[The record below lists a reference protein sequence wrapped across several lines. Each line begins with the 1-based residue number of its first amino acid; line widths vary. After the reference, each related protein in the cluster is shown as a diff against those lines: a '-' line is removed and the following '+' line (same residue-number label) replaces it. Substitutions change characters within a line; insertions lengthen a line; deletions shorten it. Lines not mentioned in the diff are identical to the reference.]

1 MTWWLPLILVT
12 VNPPRSSALTTFAPG
27 MAGTGRASGD
37 VEGQCQLR
45 RRPDLGDQDGER
57 VSQARDGRF
66 RRRPAAAC
74 ADPRAAAGRPR
85 TPPPPP
91 WPTPPRPQTT
101 R

>member
-57 VSQARDGRF
+57 VSQVGDGRF
-66 RRRPAAAC
+66 RRRAVADC
-74 ADPRAAAGRPR
+74 ADAGAAAGRTR
-85 TPPPPP
+85 T
-91 WPTPPRPQTT
+91 TPSSSWSTV
-101 R
+101 